1 MNEVRYITN
10 ERGNPVE
17 VILPIKRY
25 RELMDFKNRYE
36 EKMRILYSIKA
47 GAEEILKDRI
57 DNGLNQELSEFID
70 ELENNSH

>member
-25 RELMDFKNRYE
+25 RKLMDLKEQYE
-36 EKMRILYSIKA
+36 EKLRVLYSIKA
-47 GAEEILKDRI
+47 GAEEVLKDRI
-57 DNGLNQELSEFID
+57 NNGLNQELSDFID
-70 ELENNSH
+70 ELEDNSH